1 MPFNRFEVIRL
12 SLKENFSVGNIPGGR
27 KHEYTKQ
34 TPQLTVKHFYFAQME
49 ESSYVRSHEQVAPP
63 GVAWMFT
70 SQCDGLCSSQSSV
83 CGTFQERHLADW
95 SIDGS
100 KVLVRQT
107 HGEIF

>member
-12 SLKENFSVGNIPGGR
+12 SLKENFSVGNVPAGC

-34 TPQLTVKHFYFAQME
+34 TPQLTVKHFYFAEME

-107 HGEIF
+107 HGEIY